1 MCRRITCP
9 TCGKPSYAGCGLH
22 IEQVLGDVPKD
33 ERCKCR
39 EGAGAGLPGLGPT
52 GSGSSP
58 EPKRGG

>member
-39 EGAGAGLPGLGPT
+39 ESASAGLPGLGPT
-52 GSGSSP
+52 PSGPSD
-58 EPKRGG
+58 PKRSG